1 MKKLFTY
8 SLFLAVLLVNSG
20 AGCGGNKTDD
30 PEPGAQAFL
39 RMKINGK
46 AWAATSQIT
55 GVAGKVPGI
64 ADQGIISFS
73 GDAGKDNL
81 TVNIYGST
89 APGTYTIIP
98 QSAGGSIAALSLSDG
113 SVNGSYLSTKAP
125 GSSLTVKV
133 TQASSERVS
142 GTFSGTLNLEYA
154 LGTGTAG
161 PTTVTITDGEFLT
174 ID

>member
-1 MKKLFTY
+1 MRKILSFY
-8 SLFLAVLLVNSG
+8 LLLAVFVINSG
-20 AGCGGNKTDD
+20 AGCGGRTTDE
-30 PEPGAQAFL
+30 PESSAQAFL

-46 AWAATSQIT
+46 TWAATGKIS

-64 ADQGIISFS
+64 ATQGIISFS
-73 GDAGKDNL
+73 GDSGKDNL
-81 TVNIYGST
+81 TVNIYGTTS
-89 APGTYTIIP
+89 PGTYTILP
-98 QSAGGSIAALSLSDG
+98 QNANNSVAALSLSDG
-113 SVNGSYLSTKAP
+113 SVNGNYLSTKAP

-133 TQASSERVS
+133 TQASDTRVS

-161 PTTVTITDGEFLT
+161 PTTVTITDGEFST